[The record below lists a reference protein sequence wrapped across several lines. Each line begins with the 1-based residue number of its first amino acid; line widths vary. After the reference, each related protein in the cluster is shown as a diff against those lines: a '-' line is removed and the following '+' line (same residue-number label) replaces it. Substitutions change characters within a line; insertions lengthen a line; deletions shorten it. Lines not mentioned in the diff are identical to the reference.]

1 MRFSLRTLLLGFAI
15 ALVAFHTYGR
25 YYCRSLEPSLFNYLL
40 GDSIIVIQR
49 DMSANNAISSRP
61 NRPFETIY
69 FALGRD
75 SEENWIDPREDI
87 LRSTKLPSLR
97 PASEADDA
105 DRVHYISN
113 IRWKSWTTVVLDYGT
128 VEGNPSVEIKNT
140 FELERVGK
148 DWRCKRRLNSW
159 SNVRIPPE
167 YFGRPDN
174 NALHTEPFLGRA
186 SMLSVFVR
194 AR

>member
-1 MRFSLRTLLLGFAI
+1 MLTLSGLQMRFSLRALLLGFAI

-97 PASEADDA
+97 PASEADDE
-105 DRVHYISN
+105 DRVEWH
-113 IRWKSWTTVVLDYGT
+113 
-128 VEGNPSVEIKNT
+128 
-140 FELERVGK
+140 
-148 DWRCKRRLNSW
+148 
-159 SNVRIPPE
+159 
-167 YFGRPDN
+167 
-174 NALHTEPFLGRA
+174 
-186 SMLSVFVR
+186 
-194 AR
+194 